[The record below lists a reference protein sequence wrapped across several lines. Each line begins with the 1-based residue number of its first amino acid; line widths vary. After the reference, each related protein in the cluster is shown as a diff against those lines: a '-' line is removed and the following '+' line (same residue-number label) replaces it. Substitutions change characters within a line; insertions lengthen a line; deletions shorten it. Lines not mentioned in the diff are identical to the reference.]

1 MMRQQKKAQSV
12 EGLILGWLLLV
23 MALLAFVQVVM
34 RYLFHSGFSW
44 GEEVNRYLCV
54 VLTLGG
60 AALGIEKGSH
70 FTMDALYRVLPERV
84 KPFLTTLIHLLSA
97 LIYAVVAGYGTVQI
111 RRLYRFSSH
120 SPALQI
126 PMFIPYLVIPLGC
139 SLMAWRCLYLACKRT
154 AAPGDNL
161 SVTGPDAI
169 KSPNRNNKIS

>member
-1 MMRQQKKAQSV
+1 MRFRKRAQEI
-12 EGLILGWLLLV
+12 EGLVLGWLLLG

-54 VLTLGG
+54 VLTFGG

-70 FTMDALYRVLPERV
+70 FTMDVLYRILPEQVR
-84 KPFLTTLIHLLSA
+84 PFLESLIHLLSA
-97 LIYAVVAGYGTVQI
+97 LIYTVVAGYGIIQVS
-111 RRLYRFSSH
+111 RLYHFSSH

-139 SLMAWRCLYLACKRT
+139 SLMAWRSLRLVFRPV
-154 AAPGDNL
+154 AAAGNNSSDSGPAEAKFTDN
-161 SVTGPDAI
+161 SRDI
-169 KSPNRNNKIS
+169 R